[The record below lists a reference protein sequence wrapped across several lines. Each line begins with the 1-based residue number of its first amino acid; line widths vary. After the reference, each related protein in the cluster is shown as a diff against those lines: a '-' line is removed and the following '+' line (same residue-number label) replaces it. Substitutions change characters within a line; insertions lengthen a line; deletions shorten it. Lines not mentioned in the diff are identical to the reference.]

1 MTRKPLVHQHL
12 NSVSEIIFLKEINTS
27 IYNFSQLPHRLNKLG
42 LMLQLRILK
51 FTTQKC
57 PQEGKVGETF
67 EKAHFFH
74 IHTDPKKTIFKK
86 TFSKIFQKHLKV
98 L

>member
-1 MTRKPLVHQHL
+1 MTRKLPVHQHQ
-12 NSVSEIIFLKEINTS
+12 NSISEIICFKEINTS

-51 FTTQKC
+51 FTAQKC

-74 IHTDPKKTIFKK
+74 IHTDPKKNIFKNLK
-86 TFSKIFQKHLKV
+86 LDTFESALV
-98 L
+98 

>member
-1 MTRKPLVHQHL
+1 MTRKPPVHQHQ
-12 NSVSEIIFLKEINTS
+12 NSISEIICFKEINTS

-51 FTTQKC
+51 FTAKKC

-67 EKAHFFH
+67 EEAHFFH
-74 IHTDPKKTIFKK
+74 IHTIQKNIFKNLK
-86 TFSKIFQKHLKV
+86 LAPLKV